1 MKRALI
7 EVIFDK
13 DIQNFARD
21 KWDILESDLNKLLG
35 LNVGWDF
42 STGYSAVGSFK
53 GAMRETAIK
62 LLAVGSQVGPFKIE
76 SVRVA

>member
-7 EVIFDK
+7 EVIFD
-13 DIQNFARD
+13 RD
-21 KWDILESDLNKLLG
+21 VQAFLSKRDVLESDLNKLVG
-35 LNVGWDF
+35 VTVGWDF
-42 STGYSAVGSFK
+42 STGYSAIGSFK

>member
-7 EVIFDK
+7 EVIFD
-13 DIQNFARD
+13 RD
-21 KWDILESDLNKLLG
+21 VRDVLESDLNKLVG
-35 LNVGWDF
+35 VTVGWDF
-42 STGYSAVGSFK
+42 STGYSAIGSFK